1 MERGPGGEVSESPE
15 YIFSI
20 TSKETLIMRY
30 KLLGKSGLRV
40 SELCLGT
47 MTFGQKWGWGASSD
61 ESKKQFDLFAEAG
74 GNFIDT
80 SVNYTD
86 GESESILGDLL
97 QADRDHF
104 VVATKYTLTNPASTD
119 PNSGGNSRKNMMQSV
134 ERSLKRLK
142 TEVIDLL
149 YLHMWDHMTPLEE
162 VLRGMDDL
170 VRQGKVSYLAF
181 SDTPAYIVS
190 AANTMADLRGWSR
203 FIGLQ
208 IPYSLSGRDAERAEL
223 PMAKQWD
230 VAVLTWG
237 ILGQGVLLGKY
248 NAGSTEQTRNDKNEV
263 KISERVQKIVDEVA
277 AIAQETGKSKTQVCV
292 NWIRQQQ
299 NRAQL
304 IPILGARTPEQLQD
318 NLGSLDWS
326 LTDEQL
332 VRLDEV
338 SRIDYGFPRNFLEG
352 GARQFIFGATFDKI
366 DNHRCNPVR

>member
-1 MERGPGGEVSESPE
+1 MQ
-15 YIFSI
+15 
-20 TSKETLIMRY
+20 Y

-47 MTFGQKWGWGASSD
+47 MTFGTAWGWGADLAESRTQVEMFAD
-61 ESKKQFDLFAEAG
+61 EG

-86 GESESILGDLL
+86 GESETLLGEILEGRR
-97 QADRDHF
+97 QQF

-119 PNSGGNSRKNMMQSV
+119 PNSGGNSRKNMIQSV
-134 ERSLKRLK
+134 ERSLKRLR
-142 TEVIDLL
+142 TDYLDIL

-170 VRQGKVSYLAF
+170 VRQGKVAYLAF

-208 IPYSLSGRDAERAEL
+208 IPYSLSNRTAERAEL

-230 VAVLTWG
+230 VAVLPWG

-248 NAGSTEQTRNDKNEV
+248 SAGSTDQTRFDKAEV
-263 KISERVQKIVDEVA
+263 KVAERVQRIVDEVA
-277 AIAQETGKSKTQVCV
+277 AIAEETQTSKTQVCV
-292 NWIRQQQ
+292 NWVRQQQ
-299 NRAQL
+299 HRAEI
-304 IPILGARTPEQLQD
+304 IPILGARTSAQLRDNLDSLKWTLSDEQLQ
-318 NLGSLDWS
+318 
-326 LTDEQL
+326 
-332 VRLDEV
+332 RLHEV
-338 SRIDYGFPRNFLEG
+338 SKIEYGFPRDFLEG
-352 GARQFIFGATFDKI
+352 GARDYIFGATFNLI
-366 DNHRCNPVR
+366 DNHRGNPVR